1 MATGLLETGP
11 KLDWTRDNK
20 IFDLLPD
27 LERKEKSRINFLIS
41 S

>member
-20 IFDLLPD
+20 IFGPLSD
-27 LERKEKSRINFLIS
+27 LERKSRINFLIS